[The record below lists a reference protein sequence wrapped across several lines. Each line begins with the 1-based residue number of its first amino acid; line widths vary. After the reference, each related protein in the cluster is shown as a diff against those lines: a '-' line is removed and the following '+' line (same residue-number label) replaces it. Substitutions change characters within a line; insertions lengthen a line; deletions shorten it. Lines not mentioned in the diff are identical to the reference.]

1 MRVVRGYIFTG
12 KEESLPKIVDTDFL
26 APDFTTSIVERIL
39 IKVRKAL
46 FGQVKSTGSSSP

>member
-1 MRVVRGYIFTG
+1 MRVVRGCIFTG